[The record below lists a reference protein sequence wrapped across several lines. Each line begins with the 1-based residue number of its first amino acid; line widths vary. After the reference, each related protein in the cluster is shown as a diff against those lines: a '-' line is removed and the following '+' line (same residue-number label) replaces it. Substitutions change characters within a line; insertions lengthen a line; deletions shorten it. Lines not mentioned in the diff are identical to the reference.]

1 MKDGEPVRCM
11 LRLPVGFTTGEDL
24 KVAVTDPRGW
34 RSKNYTSI
42 ETVDSDVKPEPRFLR
57 IQIDTVP
64 INEVVVE

>member
-1 MKDGEPVRCM
+1 M
-11 LRLPVGFTTGEDL
+11 LRLPVGFTTGEDF

-42 ETVDSDVKPEPRFLR
+42 DRPDSDVKSEPRFLH

-64 INEVVVE
+64 INEAVVE